1 MNLTVVDES
10 AICEKNTQ
18 ILGNLFLK
26 IRNRVL
32 RETKSEVNSEWDRC
46 GCSLSGGC
54 EVTVLP
60 SIAGGVSWAPSRG
73 ICPCLPGNRLTAAP
87 HSN

>member
-32 RETKSEVNSEWDRC
+32 RETKSEVNSEWDRV
-46 GCSLSGGC
+46 GCSLS
-54 EVTVLP
+54 
-60 SIAGGVSWAPSRG
+60 VSPLA
-73 ICPCLPGNRLTAAP
+73 
-87 HSN
+87 